1 MREDYIMRL
10 IEQAAAMLAQIVAF
24 RKADNIPAAQEK
36 IETNCRERI
45 GLPLDMIRHASPE
58 ALTRFLERDGQL
70 RYVDAV
76 MLAELLMQ
84 DAEIA
89 ENARRMAEALRSREQ
104 AYCLLVDSMPVLP
117 LDEAN
122 AYRAK
127 LEGLEGKLR
136 EMSSDPYVLGKM
148 EELRSALAESGAG
161 SNTKVD

>member
-10 IEQAAAMLAQIVAF
+10 IEQAATMLASIIAC

-36 IETNCRERI
+36 IEANCRERI

-89 ENARRMAEALRSREQ
+89 ENAHRLANALRSREQ

-117 LDEAN
+117 LDEAT

-127 LEGLEGKLR
+127 VEALEIKLR
-136 EMSSDPYVLGKM
+136 EMSSDPYVLQKM
-148 EELRSALAESGAG
+148 AELRSALTQGE
-161 SNTKVD
+161 TRV

>member
-10 IEQAAAMLAQIVAF
+10 IEQAATMLAQIIAF

-36 IETNCRERI
+36 IEANCRERV
-45 GLPLDMIRHASPE
+45 GLPLEMVRHASPE

-89 ENARRMAEALRSREQ
+89 ENAHRLADALRSREQ

-117 LDEAN
+117 LDEAK

-127 LEGLEGKLR
+127 VRTLEGKIR
-136 EMSSDPYVLGKM
+136 EMSSDSYVLNKM
-148 EELRSALAESGAG
+148 EELRKAMAESGISA
-161 SNTKVD
+161 